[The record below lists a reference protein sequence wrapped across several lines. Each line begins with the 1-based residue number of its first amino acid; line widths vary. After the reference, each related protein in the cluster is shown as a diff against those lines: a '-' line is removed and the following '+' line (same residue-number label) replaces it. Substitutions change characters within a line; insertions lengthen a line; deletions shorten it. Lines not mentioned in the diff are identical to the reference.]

1 MTIND
6 LKYWYLTLLLCSKPL
21 MLDYRSSYHCNN
33 LSCSCSL
40 LKLLIILQVSIGD
53 MIIGDMIACDNKNIS
68 FLCSML
74 IVCILYLI
82 VIFYFSSVYSYVIR
96 DYCEPDYYLLEAKAS
111 QYIFNASWLIFKYN
125 EHDY

>member
-1 MTIND
+1 
-6 LKYWYLTLLLCSKPL
+6 
-21 MLDYRSSYHCNN
+21 
-33 LSCSCSL
+33 
-40 LKLLIILQVSIGD
+40 
-53 MIIGDMIACDNKNIS
+53 
-68 FLCSML
+68 ML